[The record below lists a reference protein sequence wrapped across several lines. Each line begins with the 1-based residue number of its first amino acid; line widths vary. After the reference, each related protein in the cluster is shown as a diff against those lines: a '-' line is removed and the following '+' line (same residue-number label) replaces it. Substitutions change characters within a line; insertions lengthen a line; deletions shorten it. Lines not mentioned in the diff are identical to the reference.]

1 VPTPKFEQPVAPE
14 AAPMK
19 PTDKPTTGGAAPAGA
34 GDGNAVG
41 GGGQRGN
48 RTGGMGGRK
57 KFADMSPEELQQAKD
72 RLDGMPAMI
81 DRFRD
86 RIEEAKVKE
95 LEGAISALRKA
106 LDANDLAGAQTHQDK
121 ISAAMRG
128 MMGGGRGGAGGL
140 TVATEDPRVTAASD
154 RPIIAEF
161 VDVHR
166 HYVMGK
172 DNVVRALNGVS
183 VQVRKGDYLA
193 IMGRS
198 GSGKSTMLNI
208 LGGLDRPTTGEY
220 RVGGRDVSKLDDDA
234 LSDVRGREIGF
245 IFQSFNLIPQL
256 TVLENLEVP
265 LFYQGRVGPESRA
278 KAQYLADRVG
288 LGKRLEHKPM
298 ELSGGQ
304 QQRVAIARALMN
316 DPLFLLADEATG
328 NLDSNT
334 EREIL
339 DLFDDL
345 RKDGVT
351 IVIVTHNPKVAERAD
366 FTLWLKDGQ
375 VEKLVDNRAA
385 APAAGGAP

>member
-1 VPTPKFEQPVAPE
+1 MGQAS
-14 AAPMK
+14 
-19 PTDKPTTGGAAPAGA
+19 PAE
-34 GDGNAVG
+34 GN
-41 GGGQRGN
+41 
-48 RTGGMGGRK
+48 
-57 KFADMSPEELQQAKD
+57 
-72 RLDGMPAMI
+72 
-81 DRFRD
+81 
-86 RIEEAKVKE
+86 
-95 LEGAISALRKA
+95 
-106 LDANDLAGAQTHQDK
+106 
-121 ISAAMRG
+121 
-128 MMGGGRGGAGGL
+128 
-140 TVATEDPRVTAASD
+140 DPRPV
-154 RPIIAEF
+154 IAEF

-166 HYVMGK
+166 HYKMG

-198 GSGKSTMLNI
+198 GSGKSTMLNL
-208 LGGLDRPTTGEY
+208 LGCLDRPTSGEY
-220 RVGGRDVSKLDDDA
+220 RVGGRDVSRLDDDD

-265 LFYQGRVGPESRA
+265 LFYQGRVGPASRE
-278 KAQYLADRVG
+278 KAEYLASRVG
-288 LGKRLEHKPM
+288 LGGRLEHRPL

-339 DLFDDL
+339 DLFDSL
-345 RKDGVT
+345 RPDGVT

-366 FTLWLKDGQ
+366 HTLWLKDGK
-375 VEKLVDNRAA
+375 VEQLIDNRLTAGRDSAA
-385 APAAGGAP
+385 AGDHP